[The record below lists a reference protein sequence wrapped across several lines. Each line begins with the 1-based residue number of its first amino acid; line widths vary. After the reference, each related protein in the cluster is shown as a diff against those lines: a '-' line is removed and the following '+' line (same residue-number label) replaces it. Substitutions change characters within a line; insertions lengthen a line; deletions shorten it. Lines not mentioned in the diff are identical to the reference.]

1 MYFNQFWSIL
11 LSDLIEKG
19 IYYRKKRLKEKVT
32 SSFYMLVCLPWDI
45 WRDLVFV
52 ATAFVFKRHLRNLI
66 HRAELTFICWKN
78 SSHIMRNARKTW
90 CECEFFCVQK
100 NGSKMRFFF
109 QSLQNGFHR
118 REYHSDFLFSRS
130 ISVNSIEMGLQSYT
144 IISRSSW
151 KMELNSKVSLG
162 LLSYCHKS
170 QLLSD
175 FSI

>member
-90 CECEFFCVQK
+90 CECEFFCVHK
-100 NGSKMRFFF
+100 KWVKKWDFTFKVSKMAFAEENAIQTSYF
-109 QSLQNGFHR
+109 QGPLASTR
-118 REYHSDFLFSRS
+118 SKWAFSHT
-130 ISVNSIEMGLQSYT
+130 L
-144 IISRSSW
+144 
-151 KMELNSKVSLG
+151 LSLG
-162 LLSYCHKS
+162 ALEKWNRIVKCPWDS
-170 QLLSD
+170 
-175 FSI
+175 